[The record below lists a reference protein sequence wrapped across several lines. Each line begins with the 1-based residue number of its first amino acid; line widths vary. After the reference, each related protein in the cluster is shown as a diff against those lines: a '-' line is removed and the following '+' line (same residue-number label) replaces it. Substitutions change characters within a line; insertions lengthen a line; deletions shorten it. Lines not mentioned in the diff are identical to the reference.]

1 MKRFIAPIVLFVLAL
16 GVVLYL
22 TLDFSG
28 KSSSFDVDAYLALRS
43 KIDSLQIALFEAQ
56 GQPDVQLAVRG
67 ELEASW
73 ETLNALRDIPAPQK
87 ADTSIAGLS
96 KGTWAWI
103 AGGAAAVFFCI
114 ILLLLALKQHEKV
127 LTQKME
133 AIKEEESRFKEPKNG
148 FDNDSTLAPHPRKH
162 SIIDEAME
170 FAEKGK
176 SAAAPASG
184 ETPKVAFEDENGVPE
199 NKILTTDLDSRPAL
213 RPTARERITSAIQSL
228 SDVLRSPKGLTRDRT
243 MKLRAQSHNVT
254 GDPTLGASHP
264 LETSRF
270 DREFTEKTKILQMSR
285 RGFPASAIASQ
296 LKVPQEKVEEIIKNA
311 LDSGN

>member
-1 MKRFIAPIVLFVLAL
+1 MKKLIAPIVLFVLAL

-28 KSSSFDVDAYLALRS
+28 KSSSFDVDSYLQLRS

-56 GQPDVQLAVRG
+56 GKPDAQLAIRG

-87 ADTSIAGLS
+87 SETAIAGLS

-114 ILLLLALKQHEKV
+114 ILLLLALKQREIA

-133 AIKEEESRFKEPKNG
+133 AVKGEESRFKEPRNG
-148 FDNDSTLAPHPRKH
+148 FDGDSTLAPHPRKH

-170 FAEKGK
+170 FAEKDK
-176 SAAAPASG
+176 ATPTTG
-184 ETPKVAFEDENGVPE
+184 EAPKVAFEDENGVPE
-199 NKILTTDLDSRPAL
+199 NKILTTDLDRRPQL

-228 SDVLRSPKGLTRDRT
+228 SDVLRTPKGLTRDRT
-243 MKLRAQSHNVT
+243 MKLRAQSHNAT

-296 LKVPQEKVEEIIKNA
+296 LKVPQEKVEEIIQNA

>member
-1 MKRFIAPIVLFVLAL
+1 MKKFIAPIVLFVLAL

-28 KSSSFDVDAYLALRS
+28 KSSSFDVDSYLQLRS
-43 KIDSLQIALFEAQ
+43 KIDSLQIALFEVQ
-56 GQPDVQLAVRG
+56 GTPDAQLAIRG

-87 ADTSIAGLS
+87 SETAIAGLS

-103 AGGAAAVFFCI
+103 AGGAAAVFFCV
-114 ILLLLALKQHEKV
+114 ILLLLALKQREIA

-133 AIKEEESRFKEPKNG
+133 VVKDEESRFKEPKNG
-148 FDNDSTLAPHPRKH
+148 FDSDSTLAPHPRKH

-170 FAEKGK
+170 FAEKDK
-176 SAAAPASG
+176 ATPTTG
-184 ETPKVAFEDENGVPE
+184 EAPKVAFEDENGVPE
-199 NKILTTDLDSRPAL
+199 NKILTTDLDRRPQL

-228 SDVLRSPKGLTRDRT
+228 SDVLRTPKGLTRDRT
-243 MKLRAQSHNVT
+243 MKLRAQSHNAT

-296 LKVPQEKVEEIIKNA
+296 LKVPQEKVEEIIQNA

>member
-1 MKRFIAPIVLFVLAL
+1 MKKFIAPIVLFVLAL

-28 KSSSFDVDAYLALRS
+28 KSSSFDVESYLQLRS
-43 KIDSLQIALFEAQ
+43 KIDSLQIALFEVQ
-56 GQPDVQLAVRG
+56 GKPDAQLAIRG

-87 ADTSIAGLS
+87 SETAIAGLS

-114 ILLLLALKQHEKV
+114 ILLLLALKQREIA

-133 AIKEEESRFKEPKNG
+133 AVKGEESRFKEPKNG
-148 FDNDSTLAPHPRKH
+148 FDGDSALAPHPRKH

-170 FAEKGK
+170 FAEKDK
-176 SAAAPASG
+176 ATPTTG
-184 ETPKVAFEDENGVPE
+184 EAPKVAFEDENGVPE
-199 NKILTTDLDSRPAL
+199 NKILTTDLDRRPQL

-228 SDVLRSPKGLTRDRT
+228 SDVLRTPKGLTRDRT
-243 MKLRAQSHNVT
+243 MKLRAQSHNAT

-296 LKVPQEKVEEIIKNA
+296 LKVPQEKVEEIIQNA